1 MKQLLDISNNVFFF
15 LLLGFLFLVNFSIAG
30 CYIMFTLLTIGLI
43 LSFIS
48 SSPFP
53 WPGLPK
59 FYKYFLLYILFSLI
73 STLFSIDKLESLKD
87 NSEFITFLLI
97 PIFLLI
103 IQSKKRLDYSLLT
116 VLASAVISSLI
127 GIFITIKEGVS
138 LDHRL
143 HGLTSHWMTY
153 SGLLMFAFIFFFVY
167 FVYEKRKKNKLML
180 AVALL
185 IILTSILLSL
195 TRCVWVGIFISVGSF
210 ITYYKP
216 KILYAAIPC
225 LILLVFILP
234 ASVKDRITSIFN
246 MDNETN
252 RDRFYMY
259 KTGINIFK
267 DYPLTGVGADNLEK
281 VYDKYKPVEAK
292 LSNPHLHN
300 NFLQELAERGIFAVL
315 SLLTAFVSIFILLV
329 NKIKNSIDFEKIVAT
344 GALFAFIGFLVAG
357 LFEYNFGDTEIKFM
371 LFYFLS
377 IPFVALK
384 EKKEEVN
391 VRDLK

>member
-1 MKQLLDISNNVFFF
+1 MKQLFDISNNVFFP

-43 LSFIS
+43 IFFVSR
-48 SSPFP
+48 SPFP

-73 STLFSIDKLESLKD
+73 STIFSINKLDSLKD
-87 NSEFITFLLI
+87 NSEFFIFLLI

-103 IQSKKRLDYSLLT
+103 IHSKKRLDYSLLT
-116 VLASAVISSLI
+116 VLVSAVISSLI

-195 TRCVWVGIFISVGSF
+195 TRSVWVGIFISVGIF
-210 ITYYKP
+210 VVYYKP
-216 KILYAAIPC
+216 KILYAAIPG

-234 ASVKDRITSIFN
+234 ASVKDRVTSIFDIN
-246 MDNETN
+246 NETR

-259 KTGINIFK
+259 KTGITIFK
-267 DYPLTGVGADNLEK
+267 NYPLTGVGADNLKK
-281 VYDKYKPVEAK
+281 VYDNYKPAEAK

-315 SLLTAFVSIFILLV
+315 SLLTAFVSIIILLIK
-329 NKIKNSIDFEKIVAT
+329 KIKNSIGFEKMVAT

-357 LFEYNFGDTEIKFM
+357 LFEYNFGDSEIKFM

-391 VRDLK
+391 VRDLN

>member
-30 CYIMFTLLTIGLI
+30 CYIIFTLLSIGI
-43 LSFIS
+43 IISFIS
-48 SSPFP
+48 RSRFP

-73 STLFSIDKLESLKD
+73 STVFSINKLDSLKD
-87 NSEFITFLLI
+87 NKELFVFLLI

-103 IQSKKRLDYSLLT
+103 LHSKKRLDYSLLT
-116 VLASAVISSLI
+116 VLASAVISALV

-167 FVYEKRKKNKLML
+167 FVYEKRKKNKLIL
-180 AVALL
+180 AVSLL

-195 TRCVWVGIFISVGSF
+195 TRSVWVGIFISVGTF
-210 ITYYKP
+210 IVYYRP
-216 KILYAAIPC
+216 KILYIVIPG

-234 ASVKDRITSIFN
+234 ASVKDRVTSIFDMN
-246 MDNETN
+246 NETN

-259 KTGINIFK
+259 KTGITIFK
-267 DYPLTGVGADNLEK
+267 VYPLTGVGAANLEK
-281 VYDKYKPVEAK
+281 VYDDYKPAEAK

-300 NFLQELAERGIFAVL
+300 NFLQELAERGIFAMV
-315 SLLTAFVSIFILLV
+315 SLLTAFVSIFVLLV
-329 NKIKNSIDFEKIVAT
+329 NKIKNSIDFEKIAAT
-344 GALFAFIGFLVAG
+344 GVLFVFIGFLVAG

-371 LFYFLS
+371 LFYFIT
-377 IPFVALK
+377 IPFVTLNLK
-384 EKKEEVN
+384 NEKNEPQ
-391 VRDLK
+391 D